1 MKLCNWGKPLTHS
14 LQTKI
19 LSFKTIRYT
28 RFSQKTAVTS
38 FFKIYKNMKKIFF
51 LSFWIASQALMAQK
65 NTIPADIL
73 EQYPQIAEYLPES
86 TVPYG
91 ASDRSD
97 LVLDSILTYSFKG
110 ADSILTRREI
120 FDNSVPNKRS
130 IISQSI
136 QGDGSLGDIYKTT
149 YCFGQQG
156 RLISNEI
163 SRYEGTTFVTNI
175 GFQLYWNDISNALDS
190 LYVYSRSQTTNT
202 YYNNERYYYKFN
214 SIIGMQNDVKILY
227 LDESG
232 TVLSTLKNIKTFD
245 TSDRIIL
252 SYTTKEENGIQ
263 IPYLRT
269 TTTYS
274 SDTLDLL
281 DEYFD
286 TVEASWMPYSHVVFI
301 FYLNTQKDKKSLSYL
316 WNQNT
321 SSWEKRAEHFR
332 FFNSQINE
340 IRLESYFIMDS
351 TVQKITT
358 NTTYVEDQLINLRTV
373 FVYDPNLNIAEILR
387 SYHFY
392 SDSSGFHQPPVLLG
406 NPTTVNAYPNPA
418 SQFITIDAD
427 DHFIQNA
434 EIWDTQGHLVRGFQ
448 NINNTILQFN
458 REALSKGIYTIRL
471 EIDGGFVFKKII
483 LE

>member
-1 MKLCNWGKPLTHS
+1 
-14 LQTKI
+14 
-19 LSFKTIRYT
+19 
-28 RFSQKTAVTS
+28 
-38 FFKIYKNMKKIFF
+38 MKKIFF

-73 EQYPQIAEYLPES
+73 AQYPQIAEYLPES
-86 TVPYG
+86 SVPYG
-91 ASDRSD
+91 ASNRSD
-97 LVLDSILTYSFKG
+97 LVLDSILTYSSKG

-120 FDNSVPNKRS
+120 FDNSVPNKQS
-130 IISQSI
+130 ITTEVI
-136 QGDGSLGDIYKTT
+136 QGDGIFGSSYKTT
-149 YCFGQQG
+149 YCIGQQG
-156 RLISNEI
+156 QLLSTEI
-163 SRYEGTTFVTNI
+163 SRYIDTAFVLTL

-190 LYVYSRSQTTNT
+190 FYVYSRSQKFNT
-202 YYNNERYYYKFN
+202 YYNSERYYYKFN
-214 SIIGMQNDVKILY
+214 SIVGTQDDVKILY

-232 TVLSTLKNIKTFD
+232 TILTTLRNVKTFD
-245 TSDRIIL
+245 TSNREVF
-252 SYTTKEENGIQ
+252 SYTTKEENGVQ
-263 IPYLRT
+263 MPFLRT

-274 SDTLDLL
+274 DDTLDLH

-286 TVEASWMPYSHVVFI
+286 TVEASWIPSGHVVFI
-301 FYLNTQKDKKSLSYL
+301 RYLNTQKDKKALSYL
-316 WNQNT
+316 WNKNT
-321 SSWEKRAEHFR
+321 SSWEKRTEDFR
-332 FFNSQINE
+332 FYDSQIRD
-340 IRLESYFIMDS
+340 IRLESYYITDS
-351 TVQKITT
+351 TVNKITT

-418 SQFITIDAD
+418 SQSITIDAD